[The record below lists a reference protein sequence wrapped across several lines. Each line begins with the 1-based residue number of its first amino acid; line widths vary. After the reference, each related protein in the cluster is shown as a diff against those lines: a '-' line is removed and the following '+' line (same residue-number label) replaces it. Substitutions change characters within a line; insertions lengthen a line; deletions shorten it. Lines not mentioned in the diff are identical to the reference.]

1 MVAAFVGVLG
11 ASVGVAGAGHVYL
24 REWRRA
30 ASWFTFVVGAG
41 LILLSVFG
49 DPTSVTFATLDQV
62 PSEVTGPL
70 FVLLFLSTFDAYYV
84 AARGVRDETES
95 RCPVCRGELDPEVR
109 FCPWCATEFE
119 RRPVEPGADPEPV
132 DPEAAEGGSGR
143 SERK

>member
-30 ASWFTFVVGAG
+30 VSWFTFVVGAG
-41 LILLSVFG
+41 LILLSVFA
-49 DPTSVTFATLDQV
+49 DPTAVTLSTLDEI
-62 PSEVTGPL
+62 PPEVTGPL

-84 AARGVRDETES
+84 AARGGVGDAEP
-95 RCPVCRGELDPEVR
+95 RCPVCRGELDPQVT

-119 RRPVEPGADPEPV
+119 RRPMV
-132 DPEAAEGGSGR
+132 DPDPTEASTEDGSGR
-143 SERK
+143 SESE